1 MLKNFYKGR
10 EKNIEWLKNGVFPL
24 YYNKSHE
31 YHMIAQRE
39 IEKEEIEE

>member
-1 MLKNFYKGR
+1 MLKNFYKRR

-24 YYNKSHE
+24 YYNKWHE
-31 YHMIAQRE
+31 YYMKAQRE